1 VPGAGADE
9 GGRAPR
15 RAAPVRGLL
24 LQVYVSAG
32 CLGCVRAGELVAHL
46 RRARPGA
53 AVETIDLDRAPPEAL
68 PVGLVGTPTYRL
80 GGRVRWLGNPSA
92 EELLAVWDEEVGRN
106 RGVADRRRGGEGVS
120 R

>member
-1 VPGAGADE
+1 MAGQED
-9 GGRAPR
+9 RA
-15 RAAPVRGLL
+15 RALQRATPARGPLL
-24 LQVYVSAG
+24 EVYVSAG
-32 CLGCVRAGELVAHL
+32 CLGCVRARELVAHL

-92 EELLAVWDEEVGRN
+92 EELVAVWDEES
-106 RGVADRRRGGEGVS
+106 RRDQERTDEECDGDGVS
-120 R
+120 W